1 MLFDNV
7 TKHNL
12 SLAAKTDAG
21 NKPTIGYLVK
31 HILDNLIK
39 DPRKELF
46 VQNDSM

>member
-7 TKHNL
+7 TKHKL

-21 NKPTIGYLVK
+21 NKPTIGYLVNYV
-31 HILDNLIK
+31 LENLIK

-46 VQNDSM
+46 VQKESM